1 MPQLDSGN
9 SNARRGPGMAIST
22 YAANRSQSALPAFEN
37 TFVQNLEQAWCP
49 DGHRNDWEMQVPNGV
64 YRVNMS
70 FAMPSYTGT
79 GPVNDANTPTV
90 SPWSGF
96 RTQGCVV
103 EDTEITSST
112 FIVRC
117 SDQLHRHFLQT
128 SPPLLPHLTFLHTVS
143 RISSC
148 ADDDT
153 CMRAAQQLP
162 STDDVYTTT
171 RTVEV
176 TDGRLTMSAIGG
188 DGGDIDYLTMCQLVN
203 AITIER
209 VASTTFPASWVPPS
223 DARGAWWQ
231 QDTNNVPIGLV
242 TVTPTP
248 GRTNRFRNTDCR
260 YRMMLEGNTCQGSRG
275 NNRESNPLG
284 NFTNANQVRSVP
296 LIQLRSHS

>member
-1 MPQLDSGN
+1 
-9 SNARRGPGMAIST
+9 
-22 YAANRSQSALPAFEN
+22 
-37 TFVQNLEQAWCP
+37 
-49 DGHRNDWEMQVPNGV
+49 
-64 YRVNMS
+64 
-70 FAMPSYTGT
+70 
-79 GPVNDANTPTV
+79 
-90 SPWSGF
+90 
-96 RTQGCVV
+96 
-103 EDTEITSST
+103 
-112 FIVRC
+112 
-117 SDQLHRHFLQT
+117 
-128 SPPLLPHLTFLHTVS
+128 
-143 RISSC
+143 
-148 ADDDT
+148 
-153 CMRAAQQLP
+153 MRATQQIP

-248 GRTNRFRNTDCR
+248 GRTNRFGNTDCR

-296 LIQLRSHS
+296 LIQLRSHA